1 MTRSL
6 LRLLVLPAAA
16 AAALAVT
23 TVNPAA
29 LAGAEVLS
37 EGDLFAAAED
47 PALTAVNHD
56 LDRRLEAVAA
66 RSAYKEDL
74 TDQLLAGRITLAA
87 AADAFLRLNQDVP
100 DRLEAMRLHFP
111 GVDDREMS
119 ARNVI
124 EYARQRVAPAA
135 WPATAR
141 RLTGEYQAAF
151 HHDPQQ

>member
-1 MTRSL
+1 MTRTL

-16 AAALAVT
+16 AVALAVT
-23 TVNPAA
+23 TVNPTA
-29 LAGAEVLS
+29 LAGAEGLS
-37 EGDLFAAAED
+37 EADLFAAAED
-47 PALTAVNHD
+47 PELTAVNHD

-66 RSAYKEDL
+66 RTAYKEDL
-74 TDQLLAGRITLAA
+74 TDQLLAGRVTLAA
-87 AADAFLRLNQDVP
+87 AADGFLRVNQDVP
-100 DRLEAMRLHFP
+100 ECLSAMRLHFP

-124 EYARQRVAPAA
+124 EYARQRVATAA
-135 WPATAR
+135 WPAVSR